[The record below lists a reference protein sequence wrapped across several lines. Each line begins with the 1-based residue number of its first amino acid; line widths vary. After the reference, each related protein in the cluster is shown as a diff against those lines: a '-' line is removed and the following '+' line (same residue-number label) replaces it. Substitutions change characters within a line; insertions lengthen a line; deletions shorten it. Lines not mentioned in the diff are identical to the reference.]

1 VFLNEWVCYFIDTQN
16 SNEVMMMRISNQDL
30 KRLCDES
37 WSHYERRE
45 FDKALAKIN
54 EILKVDK
61 HNIPARNAKAS
72 ILMESWDGTIEQK
85 SKIFEALSHL
95 DIIMKIDPNNK
106 AHYLMNKG
114 NVFYKLSVSEFKE
127 SSGKLSPDIINN
139 LEQAKSCFQESLEI
153 NETQPDVWINK
164 GNTLDYLGRY
174 LEAIECYDK
183 AILLDNKH
191 YNAWGNRGLSCCRLS
206 ELMKHKD
213 DRAKLFSE
221 AMIYLAIELQ
231 MYPDFEIDDAIKES
245 VRNYI
250 NNNKI
255 QIDLEIIL
263 KEQMPKKRALLG
275 ESFNLYSEPEVDF
288 KTFYYD
294 FCEKHA
300 LFLNVHFDCNKCG
313 CSTLDLIQVG
323 FITPI
328 NDFKRPYELFKK
340 WFALVDDYKT
350 SRSLL
355 VLSQFRP
362 NELLFLDKQRYE
374 PDYSLN
380 YLFNVELL
388 KNAFL
393 TAMDIYDKVAFFL
406 NDYEELRLS
415 DESISFWGSNSI
427 FTKTDILEKNE
438 WQTDLVA
445 LDSIR
450 KDLEKQEF
458 KRLVKIRNCIVHRYF
473 VLHDIIDVENLTYP
487 YDSSETPLEHKKY
500 HMDINEFFNLTIR
513 ALRNIRNVLFSLA
526 FFVSQKEKSKEKEID
541 GKMGELHWTHDWEK
555 DDELTK
561 LADKYAEE
569 LKGSFNQ
576 MEKRLLKLLEDDAIK
591 EKSKINYKS

>member
-1 VFLNEWVCYFIDTQN
+1 MGVYYLIDIQN
-16 SNEVMMMRISNQDL
+16 SNEVIMMRINDKAL

-45 FDKALAKIN
+45 YDKALAKIN

-61 HNIPARNAKAS
+61 HNIPARNAKAT
-72 ILMESWDGTIEQK
+72 ILMESWDGNIEQK
-85 SKIFEALSHL
+85 SKIFEAISHL
-95 DIIMKIDPNNK
+95 DIIMKINPNNK

-127 SSGKLSPDIINN
+127 SFRKLSPEIIDN
-139 LEQAKSCFQESLEI
+139 LEQAKSCFQESLKI
-153 NETQPDVWINK
+153 NENQPDVWINK

-174 LEAIECYDK
+174 LEAIKCYDK
-183 AILLDNKH
+183 AILLDKKH
-191 YNAWGNRGLSCCRLS
+191 YNAWGNRGISCWRLS
-206 ELMKHKD
+206 ELIEHKD
-213 DRAKLFSE
+213 DRTKLVSE

-231 MYPDFEIDDAIKES
+231 MYPDFEIDDAIKKI
-245 VRNYI
+245 VNDYI

-263 KEQMPKKRALLG
+263 KEQMPKKRGLLR
-275 ESFNLYSEPEVDF
+275 ESFNLYSESEVDF

-313 CSTLDLIQVG
+313 RSTLDLIQVG

-355 VLSQFRP
+355 ALSQFRP

-406 NDYEELRLS
+406 NDYEELKLS

-427 FTKTDILEKNE
+427 FNQTDILEKNE
-438 WQTDLVA
+438 WQIDLVA

-458 KRLVKIRNCIVHRYF
+458 KRWRLVRNYLVHRYLI
-473 VLHDIIDVENLTYP
+473 LHDITDVEHLTYP
-487 YDSSETPLEHKKY
+487 YDSSETPLKHKEY
-500 HMDINEFFNLTIR
+500 HMDIDEFFNITIQ
-513 ALRNIRNVLFSLA
+513 ALQNIRNVLFSLA
-526 FFVSQKEKSKEKEID
+526 FFVSQKEKSKKKEID
-541 GKMGELHWTHDWEK
+541 GKIGKLHWTHDWEK

-561 LADKYAEE
+561 LADKCAGE

-576 MEKRLLKLLEDDAIK
+576 MKKQLLKLLEDEAIK
-591 EKSKINYKS
+591 ENSNDDYKF

>member
-1 VFLNEWVCYFIDTQN
+1 MDIQN
-16 SNEVMMMRISNQDL
+16 SNEVMMLSNQDL
-30 KRLCDES
+30 KRLYDES
-37 WSHYERRE
+37 WSHYERKE
-45 FDKALAKIN
+45 YDKALAKIN

-61 HNIPARNAKAS
+61 NNIPARNAKAS
-72 ILMESWDGTIEQK
+72 ILIESWDGSIKTK
-85 SKIFEALSHL
+85 SQISEAIDHL
-95 DIIMKIDPNNK
+95 NIAMEIDPNNK
-106 AHYLMNKG
+106 THYLLNKG
-114 NVFYKLSVSEFKE
+114 NAFYKLAMSEFKE
-127 SSGKLSPDIINN
+127 SSGKLSPEIINN
-139 LEQAKSCFQESLEI
+139 LEQTKCCFQESLEI
-153 NETQPDVWINK
+153 NEDQPDVWINK

-191 YNAWGNRGLSCCRLS
+191 YNVWGNRGESCLRLS
-206 ELMKHKD
+206 KLTEHED
-213 DRAKLFSE
+213 DQAKLFVD
-221 AMIYLAIELQ
+221 AMIYLAIELE
-231 MYPDFEIDDAIKES
+231 MYPDFEIGDTKKEL
-245 VRNYI
+245 VRDFI
-250 NNNKI
+250 NKNKI
-255 QIDLEIIL
+255 QIDLEAIL
-263 KEQMPKKRALLG
+263 EEQMPKKRALLD

-300 LFLNVHFDCNKCG
+300 LFLNVHFDCNECE

-323 FITPI
+323 FITSI
-328 NDFKRPYELFKK
+328 NEYKKPYELFKK

-355 VLSQFRP
+355 TLSQFRP
-362 NELLFLDKQRYE
+362 NYFLFLDKQRYE

-380 YLFNVELL
+380 YLLNVELL

-393 TAMDIYDKVAFFL
+393 TAINIYDKAAFFL
-406 NDYEELRLS
+406 NDYEELGLP
-415 DESISFWGSNSI
+415 DKSISFWCGNSI
-427 FTKTDILEKNE
+427 FNKTEILKNND

-458 KRLVKIRNCIVHRYF
+458 KRWRLVRDYLVHRYF
-473 VLHDIIDVENLTYP
+473 VLHNMVDVENLTYP
-487 YDSSETPLEHKKY
+487 YDSSETPLEHKEY
-500 HMDINEFFNLTIR
+500 HMDIDEFFNITIQ
-513 ALRNIRNVLFSLA
+513 ALQNIRNVLFSLA
-526 FFVSQKEKSKEKEID
+526 FFVSQKEKSKKKEID
-541 GKMGELHWTHDWEK
+541 GKIGELHWTHDWEK

-561 LADKYAEE
+561 LADKCAEE

-591 EKSKINYKS
+591 ENSNVNYKS

>member
-1 VFLNEWVCYFIDTQN
+1 MTIRTND
-16 SNEVMMMRISNQDL
+16 QDL
-30 KRLCDES
+30 EKLYDES
-37 WSHYERRE
+37 LSHYERRE
-45 FDKALAKIN
+45 YNKALTKIN
-54 EILKVDK
+54 ELLKVDK
-61 HNIPARNAKAS
+61 NNIYARNAKAS
-72 ILMESWDGTIEQK
+72 ILIESWDGSTGTKNQ
-85 SKIFEALSHL
+85 IFEAMDH
-95 DIIMKIDPNNK
+95 INIVMKSDSNNK
-106 AHYLMNKG
+106 TYYLKNKG
-114 NVFYKLSVSEFKE
+114 NAFYKLATIELERSF
-127 SSGKLSPDIINN
+127 GKLSPEIINN
-139 LEQAKSCFQESLEI
+139 LEQAKNCYQESLEI
-153 NETQPDVWINK
+153 NENQPDVWINK

-183 AILLDNKH
+183 AIFLDNKH
-191 YNAWGNRGLSCCRLS
+191 YNVWGNRGLSCLRLS
-206 ELMKHKD
+206 KLTEHED
-213 DRAKLFSE
+213 DQAKLFLD
-221 AMIYLAIELQ
+221 AMIYLAIELEI
-231 MYPDFEIDDAIKES
+231 YPDFEIGDTKKEL
-245 VRNYI
+245 VRDFI
-250 NNNKI
+250 NKNKI
-255 QIDLEIIL
+255 QIDLEAML
-263 KEQMPKKRALLG
+263 EEQMPKKRALID

-300 LFLNVHFDCNKCG
+300 LFLNVHFDCSECE

-323 FITPI
+323 FITSI
-328 NDFKRPYELFKK
+328 NESKKPYELFKK

-355 VLSQFRP
+355 TLSQFRP
-362 NELLFLDKQRYE
+362 NEFLFLDKQRYE

-388 KNAFL
+388 KDAFL
-393 TAMDIYDKVAFFL
+393 TAINIYDKAAFFL
-406 NDYEELRLS
+406 NDYEELGIS

-427 FTKTDILEKNE
+427 FNKTNILKKNG

-458 KRLVKIRNCIVHRYF
+458 KRLRLVRDYLVHRYF

-487 YDSSETPLEHKKY
+487 YDSSKTPLEHKEY

-526 FFVSQKEKSKEKEID
+526 FFVSHKEKSKEKEID
-541 GKMGELHWTHDWEK
+541 GKIGELHWTHDWEN

-591 EKSKINYKS
+591 